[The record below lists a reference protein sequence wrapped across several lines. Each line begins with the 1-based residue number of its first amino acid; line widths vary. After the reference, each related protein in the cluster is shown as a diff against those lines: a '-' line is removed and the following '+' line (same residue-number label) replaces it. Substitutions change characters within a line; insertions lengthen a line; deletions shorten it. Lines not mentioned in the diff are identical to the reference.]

1 MPLTDTALRN
11 ARPRERPYKLSDG
24 RGLCLLVQPNGS
36 KWWRFRYSW
45 QGAERMLSLGTYPDT
60 PLSEARNRREAARQS
75 IDQGVDPGAER
86 RGRREAKDNTFRSI
100 ADHFLSQLEKQ
111 VRAAKRSDQ
120 TLRKARWAPETYV
133 YPDLGRRPIDG
144 ITAKELL
151 VTLKKIEALG
161 LLETARRTKQRCGQV
176 FRHAIGLGH
185 AGRDITTDL
194 RGLLEAPTVEHH
206 ASMTDPASVGALLRA
221 IDGYTGREVTRF
233 ALKLA
238 PLVFVR
244 PGELRHAQW
253 DDVDLENTQW
263 RIGAQR
269 MKKKVQHIVPLSRQA
284 LEILRQL
291 KGVTDD
297 GSFLFPAQGD
307 RARPMSANTI
317 NLALRA
323 LGHSS
328 SDMTGHGFRSMAS
341 TLLNEQGW
349 PPDAIERQL
358 SHTKEDEVRGAY
370 NYAQHLSIRRRMMQV
385 WADYLDELRA
395 GRVRLPDAYVL
406 QIPREF
412 GIEAVSTA
420 PEQPLAIHKMRI

>member
-60 PLSEARNRREAARQS
+60 PLYEARNRREAARRS
-75 IDQGVDPGAER
+75 IDQGVDPGAE

-100 ADHFLSQLEKQ
+100 AEHFLSQLEKQ
-111 VRAAKRSDQ
+111 VRANKRSDR
-120 TLRKARWAPETYV
+120 TLRKARWALETYV
-133 YPDLGRRPIDG
+133 YPDLGRRPIEA
-144 ITAKELL
+144 ITPKDLL
-151 VTLKKIEALG
+151 VTLKKIEGLG

-185 AGRDITTDL
+185 ASRDITTDL
-194 RGLLEAPTVEHH
+194 RGLLEAPTVAHH
-206 ASMTDPASVGALLRA
+206 ASLTDPAAVGALLRA
-221 IDGYTGREVTRF
+221 IDGYTGREVTRL

-253 DDVDLENTQW
+253 DDVDLENAQW
-263 RIGAQR
+263 RIAAQR
-269 MKKKVQHIVPLSRQA
+269 MKKKIQHIVPLSRQA

-291 KGVTDD
+291 KNVTGI
-297 GSFLFPAQGD
+297 GSLLFPGQTD
-307 RARPMSANTI
+307 QARPMSENTI
-317 NLALRA
+317 NLALRS
-323 LGHSS
+323 LGYSS

-358 SHTKEDEVRGAY
+358 SHTEDDEVRGAY
-370 NYAQHLSIRRRMMQV
+370 NYARHLSIRRRMMQV

-395 GRVRLPDAYVL
+395 GRVQLPDAYVVHVRHE
-406 QIPREF
+406 IAT
-412 GIEAVSTA
+412 GVA
-420 PEQPLAIHKMRI
+420 PGPTEHTTPIQ